1 MKLYTIS
8 EFAEK
13 LGVSVSTLRAWDKE
27 GKLIALR
34 TPTNKRRYTE
44 EMLYRALGIK
54 NRQEPK
60 KIVLYARVSSSGQK
74 PDLEN
79 QLNYLKDF
87 AAGKGLSIDEIL
99 TDIGSA
105 LNYKRKNFLKLCNM
119 VTRGEVKT
127 VIIAHKDRLV
137 RFGFD
142 FFEDLFAKF
151 SCEILVV
158 NKAEDMSPAQEL
170 TEDLIS
176 IVQHFAARLYGQR
189 TYKARKLTRTVREAL
204 ANATDGE
211 AKKPAAEQSKMG

>member
-1 MKLYTIS
+1 
-8 EFAEK
+8 
-13 LGVSVSTLRAWDKE
+13 
-27 GKLIALR
+27 
-34 TPTNKRRYTE
+34 
-44 EMLYRALGIK
+44 MLYRALGIK

-60 KIVLYARVSSSGQK
+60 KIVLYARVSSAGQK

-79 QLNYLKDF
+79 QLEYLKDF
-87 AAGKGLSIDEIL
+87 AAGRGLTVDEIL
-99 TDIGSA
+99 ADVGSA
-105 LNYKRKNFLKLCNM
+105 LNYKRKNFLKLCGM

-127 VIIAHKDRLV
+127 VIVAHKDRLV
-137 RFGFD
+137 RFGFE

-151 SCEILVV
+151 GCEILVV

-204 ANATDGE
+204 KNAADGKTE
-211 AKKPAAEQSKMG
+211 EPAAEQ